1 MNHERAGDLRRIMS
15 DAERRL
21 WAALRARQLDGLR
34 FRRQHPIGSYIAD
47 FACLE
52 KRLVVEV
59 DGSQHAEPTQAAHD
73 TRRTRWLESEGYR
86 VVRVWTNEVLENL
99 DGVTE
104 QIRVEALRL
113 PSVRKRSPP
122 PSRAKIT

>member
-1 MNHERAGDLRRIMS
+1 
-15 DAERRL
+15 
-21 WAALRARQLDGLR
+21 R

>member
-1 MNHERAGDLRRIMS
+1 MNHERAGDLRRTMS